1 MNPGI
6 CYIYEYNNNQK
17 LRNAGFIKL
26 IQHYQSCVL
35 QVNVRG
41 IPVQTGSTVK
51 LLSLIHI

>member
-26 IQHYQSCVL
+26 IQQAVCILQAEFKIYFQSGRRDHL
-35 QVNVRG
+35 RG
-41 IPVQTGSTVK
+41 
-51 LLSLIHI
+51 